1 MDEADYLGDRI
12 GIMGEG
18 KMVCCGSSIFLKN
31 KFGVGYNLTFV
42 KETATTQ
49 GAPII
54 NVVKKYIPN
63 AKILSNVAAD
73 LSLQLPLEDVRNF
86 SPLFKEVDDKKAELK
101 YL

>member
-18 KMVCCGSSIFLKN
+18 KMICCGSSIFLKN

-42 KETATTQ
+42 KETATTDSS
-49 GAPII
+49 ALI
-54 NVVKKYIPN
+54 NLVRKYIPN

-73 LSLQLPLEDVRNF
+73 LSLQLPLDDIRHF
-86 SPLFKEVDDKKAELK
+86 SALFK
-101 YL
+101 